1 VLVATPGSTWT
12 WSDLARQAWGVG
24 YAHRRNELQ
33 VYVSR
38 LRRKLCCCSDL
49 ERVGPIQT
57 VHGIGYR
64 FAGGCG
70 AAESSFGRWK
80 GTEVTTVP
88 G

>member
-1 VLVATPGSTWT
+1 MPLETRS
-12 WSDLARQAWGVG
+12 SRQ
-24 YAHRRNELQ
+24 RCL
-33 VYVSR
+33 
-38 LRRKLCCCSDL
+38 L
-49 ERVGPIQT
+49 ERAGPIQT

>member
-1 VLVATPGSTWT
+1 M
-12 WSDLARQAWGVG
+12 G